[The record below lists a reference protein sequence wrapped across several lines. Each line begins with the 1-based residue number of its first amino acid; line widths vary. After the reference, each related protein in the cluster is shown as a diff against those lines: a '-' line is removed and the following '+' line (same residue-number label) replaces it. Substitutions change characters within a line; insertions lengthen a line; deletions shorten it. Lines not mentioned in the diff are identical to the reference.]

1 MPNDFTV
8 APIDPDLSVN
18 EIIRRWP
25 ATMGPLNDAGIDTC
39 CGGAASLRDAAS
51 DAGVPIANLTTTLA
65 RVLAS
70 RGA

>member
-1 MPNDFTV
+1 
-8 APIDPDLSVN
+8 
-18 EIIRRWP
+18 
-25 ATMGPLNDAGIDTC
+25 MGPLNDAGIDTC

-51 DAGVPIANLTTTLA
+51 DAGVPLASLTTTLA